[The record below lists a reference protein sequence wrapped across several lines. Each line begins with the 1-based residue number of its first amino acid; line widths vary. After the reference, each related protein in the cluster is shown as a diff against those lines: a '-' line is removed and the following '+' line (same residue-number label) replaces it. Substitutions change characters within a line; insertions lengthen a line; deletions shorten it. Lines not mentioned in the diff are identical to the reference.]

1 MSLWSSG
8 QRASISAFMVSFR
21 AILLALAA
29 FVSVAFPAAA
39 QIDSAPKVHAQ
50 LIAENGEVAPGGTVT
65 IALEEDIREGW
76 HTYWQNSGEAG
87 APTTI
92 DWMLPQ
98 GWHVGAIAWPYPKR
112 LPAGPLMQ
120 YGYSGKPW
128 LLMPLTAP
136 KDAKPG
142 DVVTLK
148 GHANWLVCSSTL
160 CVPEDQMVSVEVGVA
175 ANPAP
180 PYATALQDFQAARA
194 LIPVPSPWP
203 AHFSRTDKSLD
214 LYLAAPK
221 LTPKE
226 ATFYP
231 FAQGFIK
238 GSAAQTLGQADGGIV
253 LRLTL
258 DAKTPQTLG
267 GVLVLTS
274 ADNSVQALAID
285 AAPGAVPSA
294 QFASADDTGV
304 VLAMLFAFL
313 GGLILNLMPCVLPI
327 LAMKAFAVASKAGS
341 SEAARDGLAYGAGAI
356 LSFLVL
362 GGAVLLLRAGG
373 EAVGWGFQLQE
384 PRVVAG
390 FALLMFAVGLNLSGV
405 FELPSGITAGDS
417 LARKSGPAGAFFTG
431 VLAVAVAAPCT
442 APFMAT
448 AIGFALTQGTA
459 SALGVFF
466 FLGLG
471 FAAPFIAIGMSPA
484 LLRLL
489 PKPGAWMLTFKQLL
503 AFPMYGAAAWLVWV
517 LAQQAGEIGLAAVLA
532 AMVAFAFA
540 AWAWSTSR
548 NAGTRWRGVGTVAAL
563 VGVLLAFAG
572 VGFAEGE
579 GATTS
584 AHVPSGGALHAQAYS
599 PALLAQLRKENRPV
613 FVDATAAWCITCLVN
628 EKVALSSP
636 AVADAFARSHTAYLV
651 ADWTKRDAD
660 ITALL
665 SEHGRSGVPLYL
677 FYKPGAPAADVL
689 PQILTPDAV
698 LGEISTKN

>member
-1 MSLWSSG
+1 MSL
-8 QRASISAFMVSFR
+8 RAV
-21 AILLALAA
+21 LLALAA
-29 FVSVAFPAAA
+29 FVALAVPAAA
-39 QIDSAPKVHAQ
+39 QVDSVPKVHAR
-50 LIAENGEVAPGGTVT
+50 LIAENGEVAPGGSVT

-76 HTYWQNSGEAG
+76 HTYWQNSGDAG

-92 DWMLPQ
+92 DWTLPQ

-120 YGYSGKPW
+120 YGYDGKPW

-136 KDAKPG
+136 KDAKQG

-148 GHANWLVCSSTL
+148 GHAQWLVCSSTL
-160 CVPEDQMVSVEVGVA
+160 CVPEEQMVSLQLAVVA
-175 ANPAP
+175 DPAP
-180 PYATALQDFQAARA
+180 PYATVAQDFQAARA
-194 LIPVPSPWP
+194 LIPVASPWP
-203 AHFSRTDKSLD
+203 ARFARKGGTLD
-214 LYLAAPK
+214 LFLAAPK
-221 LTPKE
+221 LAPKD

-231 FAQGFIK
+231 FEQGFIK
-238 GSAAQTLGQADGGIV
+238 GSAGQKLGEADGGVV
-253 LRLTL
+253 LQLAP

-274 ADNSVQALAID
+274 ADNSVQALAI
-285 AAPGAVPSA
+285 AARPGAVPSA
-294 QFASADDTGV
+294 QIAGGDDMGV
-304 VLAMLFAFL
+304 VLALLFAFV

-327 LAMKAFAVASKAGS
+327 LAMKAFAVASKAGT
-341 SEAARDGLAYGAGAI
+341 EHAARDGLAYGAGAI

-373 EAVGWGFQLQE
+373 DAVGWGFQLQE
-384 PRVVAG
+384 PRVVAA

-405 FELPSGITAGDS
+405 FELPGGITAGDS

-442 APFMAT
+442 APFMAA
-448 AIGFALTQGTA
+448 AIGFALTQGAA

-471 FAAPFIAIGMSPA
+471 FAAPFIAIGLSPA

-489 PKPGAWMLTFKQLL
+489 PKPGAWMLTLKQLL

-517 LAQQAGEIGLAAVLA
+517 LAQQAGTVGLAASLA
-532 AMVAFAFA
+532 SMVAFAFA
-540 AWAWSTSR
+540 AWAWSASR
-548 NAGTRWRGVGTVAAL
+548 DAGLRWRGVGTGAAL
-563 VGVLLAFAG
+563 VGLVLAVAS
-572 VGFAEGE
+572 VVVAQGE
-579 GATTS
+579 GMPAS
-584 AHVPSGGALHAQAYS
+584 ASVPSSGALHAEAYT
-599 PALLAQLRKENRPV
+599 PARLAELRKENRPV

-628 EKVALSSP
+628 EKIALSSP
-636 AVADAFARSHTAYLV
+636 AVAEAFARTHTAYLV

-665 SEHGRSGVPLYL
+665 SEHDRSGVPLYL

-698 LGEISTKN
+698 LTEMGAK

>member
-1 MSLWSSG
+1 M
-8 QRASISAFMVSFR
+8 
-21 AILLALAA
+21 
-29 FVSVAFPAAA
+29 
-39 QIDSAPKVHAQ
+39 
-50 LIAENGEVAPGGTVT
+50 
-65 IALEEDIREGW
+65 
-76 HTYWQNSGEAG
+76 
-87 APTTI
+87 
-92 DWMLPQ
+92 
-98 GWHVGAIAWPYPKR
+98 
-112 LPAGPLMQ
+112 
-120 YGYSGKPW
+120 
-128 LLMPLTAP
+128 
-136 KDAKPG
+136 
-142 DVVTLK
+142 
-148 GHANWLVCSSTL
+148 
-160 CVPEDQMVSVEVGVA
+160 
-175 ANPAP
+175 
-180 PYATALQDFQAARA
+180 LQDFQAARA
-194 LIPVPSPWP
+194 LVPVPSPWP
-203 AHFSRTDKSLD
+203 AHFARKDQALD

-226 ATFYP
+226 AVFYP
-231 FAQGFIK
+231 FEQGFIK
-238 GSAAQTLGQADGGIV
+238 GSAEQKLAQADGGIV
-253 LRLTL
+253 LQMTP
-258 DAKTPQTLG
+258 DTKTPQTLG

-274 ADNSVQALAID
+274 SDNSVQALAIH
-285 AAPGAVPSA
+285 AEPGAVPSA
-294 QFASADDTGV
+294 QFASGDDIGV
-304 VLAMLFAFL
+304 ALAMLFAFL

-341 SEAARDGLAYGAGAI
+341 EHAPRDGLAYGTGAI

-405 FELPSGITAGDS
+405 FELPGGITAGDE
-417 LARKSGPAGAFFTG
+417 LTRQSGPAGAFFTG

-448 AIGFALTQGTA
+448 AIGYALTQGTL

-471 FAAPFIAIGMSPA
+471 FAAPFIAIGFSPA

-517 LAQQAGEIGLAAVLA
+517 LAQQAGTIGLAASLA
-532 AMVAFAFA
+532 SMVAFAFA
-540 AWAWSTSR
+540 AWAWSASR
-548 NAGTRWRGVGTVAAL
+548 NASTRWRGIG
-563 VGVLLAFAG
+563 AG
-572 VGFAEGE
+572 CGIARS
-579 GATTS
+579 GACGRERR
-584 AHVPSGGALHAQAYS
+584 GGARRGHACLGQRAEQRRACMRKPTR
-599 PALLAQLRKENRPV
+599 PARLAELRKENRPV

-636 AVADAFARSHTAYLV
+636 AVAQAFARTHTAYLV

-665 SEHGRSGVPLYL
+665 SEHDRSGVPLYL

-698 LGEISTKN
+698 LGEMRGRIKNSDIPKGEVNELARQLSSYTSRG

>member
-1 MSLWSSG
+1 MSLWS
-8 QRASISAFMVSFR
+8 RKAWASISAFMVSIR
-21 AILLALAA
+21 AVLLALAA
-29 FVSVAFPAAA
+29 FVSFAAPAAA
-39 QIDSAPKVHAQ
+39 QIDSAPKVQAR
-50 LIAENGEVAPGGTVT
+50 LIAENGEVAPGGTIT

-92 DWMLPQ
+92 DWTLPQ
-98 GWHVGAIAWPYPKR
+98 GWHVGAIEWPYPKR

-120 YGYSGKPW
+120 YGYDGKPW
-128 LLMPLTAP
+128 LLMPLTTP

-148 GHANWLVCSSTL
+148 GHANWLVCSKTL
-160 CVPEDQMVSVEVGVA
+160 CVPEDQMVSVQVA
-175 ANPAP
+175 VVADPAP
-180 PYATALQDFQAARA
+180 PYATVLQDFQAARA
-194 LIPVPSPWP
+194 LVPVPSPW
-203 AHFSRTDKSLD
+203 AARFVRKDQALD

-221 LTPKE
+221 LSPKE
-226 ATFYP
+226 AVFYP
-231 FAQGFIK
+231 FEQGFIK
-238 GSAAQTLGQADGGIV
+238 GSAEQKLGQADGGIV
-253 LRLTL
+253 LQMTP
-258 DAKTPQTLG
+258 DTKTPQTLG

-274 ADNSVQALAID
+274 SDNSVQALAIN
-285 AAPGAVPSA
+285 AQPGAVPSA
-294 QFASADDTGV
+294 QFASGDDTGLA
-304 VLAMLFAFL
+304 LAMLFAFL

-341 SEAARDGLAYGAGAI
+341 PEAARDGLAYGAGAI

-362 GGAVLLLRAGG
+362 GGSVLLLRAGG

-431 VLAVAVAAPCT
+431 ILAVAVAAPCT

-484 LLRLL
+484 LTRLL
-489 PKPGAWMLTFKQLL
+489 PRPGAWMLTFKQLL

-532 AMVAFAFA
+532 SMVAFAFA
-540 AWAWSTSR
+540 AWAWSASR
-548 NAGTRWRGVGTVAAL
+548 NASTGWRGVGTVAAL
-563 VGVLLAFAG
+563 VGVLVALTG
-572 VGFAEGE
+572 VGFAQGE
-579 GATTS
+579 RGASS
-584 AHVPSGGALHAQAYS
+584 ASVPSGGALHAEAYS
-599 PALLAQLRKENRPV
+599 PAKLAELRRQGRPV

-636 AVADAFARSHTAYLV
+636 AVADAFARTHTAYLV

-698 LGEISTKN
+698 LTEINNK

>member
-1 MSLWSSG
+1 
-8 QRASISAFMVSFR
+8 MVSLR
-21 AILLALAA
+21 AVLLALAA
-29 FVSVAFPAAA
+29 FVALAVPAAA
-39 QIDSAPKVHAQ
+39 QVDSVPKVHAR
-50 LIAENGEVAPGGTVT
+50 LIAENGEVAPGGSVT

-76 HTYWQNSGEAG
+76 HTYWQNSGDAG

-92 DWMLPQ
+92 DWTLPQ

-120 YGYSGKPW
+120 YGYDGKPW

-136 KDAKPG
+136 KDAKQG

-148 GHANWLVCSSTL
+148 GHAQWLVCSSTL
-160 CVPEDQMVSVEVGVA
+160 CVPEEQMVSLQLAVVA
-175 ANPAP
+175 DPAP
-180 PYATALQDFQAARA
+180 PYATVAQDFQAARA
-194 LIPVPSPWP
+194 LIPVASPWP
-203 AHFSRTDKSLD
+203 ARFARKGGTLD
-214 LYLAAPK
+214 LFLAAPK
-221 LTPKE
+221 LAPKD

-231 FAQGFIK
+231 FEQGFIK
-238 GSAAQTLGQADGGIV
+238 GSAGQKLGEADGGVV
-253 LRLTL
+253 LQLAP

-274 ADNSVQALAID
+274 ADNSVQALAI
-285 AAPGAVPSA
+285 AARPGAVPSA
-294 QFASADDTGV
+294 QIAGGDDMGV
-304 VLAMLFAFL
+304 VLALLFAFV

-327 LAMKAFAVASKAGS
+327 LAMKAFAVASKAGT
-341 SEAARDGLAYGAGAI
+341 EHAARDGLAYGAGAI

-373 EAVGWGFQLQE
+373 DAVGWGFQLQE
-384 PRVVAG
+384 PRVVAA

-405 FELPSGITAGDS
+405 FELPGGITAGDS

-442 APFMAT
+442 APFMAA
-448 AIGFALTQGTA
+448 AIGFALTQGAA

-471 FAAPFIAIGMSPA
+471 FAAPFIAIGLSPA

-489 PKPGAWMLTFKQLL
+489 PKPGAWMLTLKQLL

-517 LAQQAGEIGLAAVLA
+517 LAQQAGTVGLAASLA
-532 AMVAFAFA
+532 SMVAFAFA
-540 AWAWSTSR
+540 AWAWSASR
-548 NAGTRWRGVGTVAAL
+548 DAGLRWRGVGTGAAL
-563 VGVLLAFAG
+563 VGLVLAVAS
-572 VGFAEGE
+572 VVVAQGE
-579 GATTS
+579 GMPAS
-584 AHVPSGGALHAQAYS
+584 ASVPSSGALHAEAYT
-599 PALLAQLRKENRPV
+599 PARLAELRKENRPV

-628 EKVALSSP
+628 EKIALSSP
-636 AVADAFARSHTAYLV
+636 AVAEAFARTHTAYLV

-665 SEHGRSGVPLYL
+665 SEHDRSGVPLYL

-698 LGEISTKN
+698 LTEMGAK